1 MNNRAAVSLSIAGLS
16 MMLFLPGINHA
27 QSTMNSNSQM
37 SANSTTTGTSVD
49 ARQQADEMVPARAY
63 IANKMDA
70 KNEKPGTKFTA
81 ILADTVH
88 LKNGTELPRG
98 TKLMGTVATD
108 ELNEQGNSK
117 LALRI
122 TQADLKDGKTIPVK
136 ATIVGVWGP
145 ESENALGY
153 NVAPGQQ
160 QPNDWNKSTIA
171 IDEMDALPG
180 VELHS
185 RIAGNNSGV
194 FVTKKKDD
202 VKLSGGSELALAIAA
217 QGNTEQ
223 GTGNGGQ

>member
-1 MNNRAAVSLSIAGLS
+1 MNNRAAVPVSIAALSIFFILS
-16 MMLFLPGINHA
+16 GVSHA
-27 QSTMNSNSQM
+27 QSQMNSTGQ
-37 SANSTTTGTSVD
+37 NSTNSAE
-49 ARQQADEMVPARAY
+49 ARQEAGDMVPARAY
-63 IANKMDA
+63 LVRKMDA
-70 KNEKPGTKFTA
+70 KDEKPGTRFEV

-98 TKLMGTVATD
+98 TRLIGTVATD
-108 ELNEQGNSK
+108 DLNMKGNSK

-160 QPNDWNKSTIA
+160 QPNDWNRSTLG
-171 IDEMDALPG
+171 IDQLGALPG

-185 RIAGNNSGV
+185 RIAANNSGV

-202 VKLSGGSELALAIAA
+202 VKLSVGSELALAIAA
-217 QGNTEQ
+217 QGSVGQ
-223 GTGNGGQ
+223 GSQNGGQ

>member
-1 MNNRAAVSLSIAGLS
+1 MNNRTAVSLSIAALS
-16 MMLFLPGINHA
+16 TMLFLPGISHA
-27 QSTMNSNSQM
+27 QNTTNSNSQD
-37 SANSTTTGTSVD
+37 STNSRTSTNSVE
-49 ARQQADEMVPARAY
+49 AKQQADEMVPARAY
-63 IANKMDA
+63 IAHKMDA
-70 KNEKPGTKFTA
+70 KDEKPGTKFTA

-108 ELNEQGNSK
+108 ELNMKGNSK

-122 TQADLKDGKTIPVK
+122 TQADLKDGKSIPVK
-136 ATIVGVWGP
+136 ATIVGIWGP

-160 QPNDWNKSTIA
+160 QPNDWTKATLA
-171 IDEMDALPG
+171 IDEIDALPG

-223 GTGNGGQ
+223 ETRNGGQ